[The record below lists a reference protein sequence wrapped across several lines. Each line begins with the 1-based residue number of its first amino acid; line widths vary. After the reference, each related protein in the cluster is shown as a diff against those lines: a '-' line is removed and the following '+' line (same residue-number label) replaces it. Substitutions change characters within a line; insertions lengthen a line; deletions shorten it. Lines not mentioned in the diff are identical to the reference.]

1 MNLFNFDFKEI
12 GEIKQMRILVII
24 SFLIVSVSS
33 AYLRTIRDCNPVA
46 SGGWYYNDCKNQ
58 THV

>member
-1 MNLFNFDFKEI
+1 
-12 GEIKQMRILVII
+12 MRILVII

-46 SGGWYYNDCKNQ
+46 SGGWYYTGCKNE
-58 THV
+58 TNGTNV